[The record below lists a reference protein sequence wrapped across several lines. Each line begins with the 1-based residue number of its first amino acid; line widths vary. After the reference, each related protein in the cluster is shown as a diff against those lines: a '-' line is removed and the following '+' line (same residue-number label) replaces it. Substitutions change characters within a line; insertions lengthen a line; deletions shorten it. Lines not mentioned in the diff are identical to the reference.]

1 MLCVVGV
8 LHHQIIG
15 FRKLRKNYKT
25 FEAKRKLAQS
35 YTMFLADDSIIPM
48 LSKYLGK
55 EFFSRKKCV
64 ALPSWPPSSSD
75 SAQMTAF

>member
-1 MLCVVGV
+1 MSGASLV
-8 LHHQIIG
+8 LHQIIG
-15 FRKLRKNYKT
+15 FRHLRKNYKT

-35 YTMFLADDSIIPM
+35 YSMFLADDSIIPM

-64 ALPSWPPSSSD
+64 ALPSSFFLRLC
-75 SAQMTAF
+75 AMTVF